1 MAEIRPFR
9 ALRYDPAKVNLQD
22 VVTQP
27 YDKITPAMQQGYL
40 DRNPANFIRFELPPP
55 GNDPYEGARE
65 FLAQARQSGLVRLE
79 DRPAIYVY
87 DQWFQPP
94 VHSDQSFTRRA
105 IIALGRLYDYSDGV
119 IFRHEQTLTAPKRD
133 REQLLKTTRV
143 QSGLLFMMY
152 DDPAHTIESL
162 QPGADVA
169 EFVDDLGIR
178 QRLWVITDPDA
189 IAKVQRVIG
198 PLPLF
203 IADGHHRYETA
214 LSLRRSGDGRHA
226 EDFAMMALV
235 NLRSEGL
242 MVLPT
247 HRTIF
252 GLDPQRFAEGMKRLV
267 ADMRATRIDAAPAPT
282 ADVPRSRF
290 IFSFATADGEAWKV
304 DLPRDDVRQRLPG
317 RPCELNVEAL
327 HSMFDQYFG
336 ISAADAAAET
346 NIRYFRHPQD
356 ALRDLASGAQVAFFL
371 RPLTLQS
378 VRDRSIRGEL
388 LPQKSTDFYPKMN
401 SGLTLYSWDESFE
414 PTLAT
419 PARVGHPP
427 QGAAR

>member
-9 ALRYDPAKVNLQD
+9 ALRYDPGKLKLQD

-27 YDKITPAMQQGYL
+27 YDKITPAMQQAYL
-40 DRNPANFIRFELPPP
+40 QRHAANFIRFELPPP
-55 GNDPYEGARE
+55 GDDPYTAARE
-65 FLAQARQSGLVRLE
+65 FLAQARQSGVIRLE
-79 DRPAIYVY
+79 DRPAVYVY
-87 DQWFQPP
+87 DQSFQHP
-94 VHSDQSFTRRA
+94 VYPEQSFTRRA
-105 IIALGRLYDYSDGV
+105 VIALGRLYDYADGV

-152 DDPAHTIESL
+152 DDPAQTADSL
-162 QPGADVA
+162 QPGENVI

-178 QRLWVITDPDA
+178 QRLWAVTDPEA
-189 IAKVQRVIG
+189 IARLQRAVG

-214 LSLRRSGDGRHA
+214 LSLRRSHEGVHG

-235 NLRSEGL
+235 NMHSEGL
-242 MVLPT
+242 VVLPT

-252 GLDPQRFAEGMKRLV
+252 GVDPQRFADGMRRLV
-267 ADMRATRIDAAPAPT
+267 SDMRATRIETVPAPT
-282 ADVPRSRF
+282 ENIPRSRF
-290 IFSFATADGEAWKV
+290 IFSFITSGGEAWKV
-304 DLPRDDVRQRLPG
+304 DLPREDVRQRLPG

-327 HSMFDQYFG
+327 HSIFDEYFG
-336 ISAADAAAET
+336 ISAADAAAEK
-346 NIRYFRHPQD
+346 NIHYFRNPQD
-356 ALRDLASGAQVAFFL
+356 ALRDVASGAQAAFFI

-378 VRDRSIRGEL
+378 IRDRSVRGDL

-401 SGLTLYSWDESFE
+401 SGLTLYSWDESLAE
-414 PTLAT
+414 PSLAKSI
-419 PARVGHPP
+419 RVGRP
-427 QGAAR
+427 GASN